1 MNQHC
6 IDWAAI
12 PEEIAPSGVGKRVLA
27 GAGASLV
34 MVRVP
39 AGTQAERHSHAHEQF
54 VQVLSGSGVLETEQG
69 SRLFAQGSVF
79 HFPPDTWHAA
89 RFESET
95 TLVETNLTRETIPAA
110 KPG

>member
-95 TLVETNLTRETIPAA
+95 TLVETNLTRKTFPAA

>member
-6 IDWAAI
+6 IDWTVM
-12 PEEIAPSGVGKRVLA
+12 PEVIAPSGVGKRVLK
-27 GAGASLV
+27 GSGASLV

-54 VQVLSGSGVLETEQG
+54 VQVLSGSGILETEQG
-69 SRLFAQGSVF
+69 SHPFAQGSVF

-89 RFESET
+89 RFESD
-95 TLVETNLTRETIPAA
+95 TLLIETNIAI
-110 KPG
+110 

>member
-12 PEEIAPSGVGKRVLA
+12 PEEIAPSGVGKRVLT
-27 GAGASLV
+27 GSGASLV

-54 VQVLSGSGVLETEQG
+54 VQVLSGSGVLETERG
-69 SRLFAQGSVF
+69 SRTFAEGSVF

-89 RFESET
+89 RFDSET
-95 TLVETNLTRETIPAA
+95 ILIETNLTR
-110 KPG
+110 

>member
-6 IDWAAI
+6 IDWTAI

-27 GAGASLV
+27 GSGASLV

-39 AGTQAERHSHAHEQF
+39 AGTHAERHSHAHEQF

-69 SRLFAQGSVF
+69 THAFSEGSVF
-79 HFPPDTWHAA
+79 RFPAGTWHAA
-89 RFESET
+89 RFESDT
-95 TLVETNLTRETIPAA
+95 VLIETNVTI
-110 KPG
+110 